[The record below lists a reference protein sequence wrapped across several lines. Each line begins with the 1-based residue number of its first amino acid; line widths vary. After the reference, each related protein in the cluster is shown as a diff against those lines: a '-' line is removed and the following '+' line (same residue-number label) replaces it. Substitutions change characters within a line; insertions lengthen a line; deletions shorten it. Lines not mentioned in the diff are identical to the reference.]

1 MKVTDQIFCGL
12 EGGASF
18 SKLVLVKGNG
28 EVLCWVDGPC
38 TNHLLVGK
46 DECQNR
52 ISTMIEKAKK
62 EAGIDPKI
70 PLGGLGLSMSGCER
84 EEENRKFEDEFLI
97 RFPNLTRSVSV
108 SSDTVGSVLTA
119 SPKGGMVLIAGTGSN
134 ALVINPD
141 GTTARCGGWG
151 HLIGDEASAFWISR
165 KAIKIIF
172 DAEDNFDVAPHDITR
187 AKETVLKHF
196 KVQDKSELLS
206 HCYVNFSK
214 SFFAGVCVKLAQVAE
229 EGDPLCR
236 FLFYEA
242 GNALAKHVMALIP
255 KIHHNLLES
264 EGGLPIVCVG
274 SVFKSWELL
283 KDGFHGALD
292 SKLHEFSLLRLKTSS
307 AIGAAF
313 MGAKAVGVKLPL
325 NFSENFYKLHHF
337 KC

>member
-1 MKVTDQIFCGL
+1 MAVKLVYEFEKTKTSSENWPTATSRELDSKNKSN
-12 EGGASF
+12 GASF

-28 EVLCWVDGPC
+28 EILCWVDGPC

-62 EAGIDPKI
+62 EAGVDPKI
-70 PLGGLGLSMSGCER
+70 PLGGLGLSMSGCEQ
-84 EEENRKFEDEFLI
+84 EEGNRQFEEEFLI
-97 RFPNLTRSVSV
+97 KFSNLTRSVSV
-108 SSDTVGSVLTA
+108 ASDTVGSVLTA
-119 SPKGGMVLIAGTGSN
+119 SPK
-134 ALVINPD
+134 
-141 GTTARCGGWG
+141 
-151 HLIGDEASAFWISR
+151 AFWISR

-172 DAEDNFDVAPHDITR
+172 DAEDNFHEPPHDITR
-187 AKETVLKHF
+187 AKETILKHF
-196 KVQDKSELLS
+196 KVQDKFEMLN
-206 HCYVNFSK
+206 HCYVDFSK
-214 SFFAGVCVKLAQVAE
+214 SFFAGLCVKLAHVAE

-242 GNALAKHVMALIP
+242 GRELAKHIMALVP

-264 EGGLPIVCVG
+264 EGGLPVVCVG

-313 MGAKAVGVKLPL
+313 MGAKAVGVELPL
-325 NFSENFYKLHHF
+325 NFSEHFYLLYHF